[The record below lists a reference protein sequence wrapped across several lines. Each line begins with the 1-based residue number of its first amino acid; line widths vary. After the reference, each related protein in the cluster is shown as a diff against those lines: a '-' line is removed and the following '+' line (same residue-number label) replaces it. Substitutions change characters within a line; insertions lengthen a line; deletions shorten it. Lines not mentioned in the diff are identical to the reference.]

1 MFSLLDG
8 YSQRITAVPS
18 GYRTLE
24 SRLELFFDL
33 FVSTMQKTLFQR
45 PWRLGTRTTL
55 WWAAMAVVM
64 WGAWRQYGG
73 LGLLLAFSM
82 LMFWFTIQ
90 FSQTL
95 RVLKRAAGQPKG
107 TVAHALKL
115 HVKLKPGMKLLN
127 VVGMTG
133 SLGEMLSEPDAQP
146 EVFRWSDASGSSV
159 TAHFLDGRLVE
170 HHIQRATADNGH
182 GTDGS

>member
-1 MFSLLDG
+1 MSPHTFLQG
-8 YSQRITAVPS
+8 
-18 GYRTLE
+18 
-24 SRLELFFDL
+24 
-33 FVSTMQKTLFQR
+33 
-45 PWRLGTRTTL
+45 PWRIGARTAL

-82 LMFWFTIQ
+82 LMFWLTIQ

-107 TVAHALKL
+107 TVAQALKL

-133 SLGEMLSEPDAQP
+133 SLGEMLSPPDAQP
-146 EVFRWSDASGSSV
+146 EVFRWSDAGGSSV
-159 TAHFLDGRLVE
+159 TARFLDGRLLD
-170 HHIQRATADNGH
+170 HRIDRA
-182 GTDGS
+182 GTDGNDSVDGTDRTDRT